1 MSEAF
6 DVVLELSKTFKYSA
20 KKKAMLLKLKSE
32 LSPATPGMKPLCP
45 TRWTVRAE
53 SLHSVIVNYTVI
65 LSVLQEILEE
75 YRGNV
80 EVCSQAR
87 GILAAMEKF
96 HFLFGVILSEKIFS
110 ITDALSRALRKKD
123 LSAAAAKKGSV
134 VIVSTLKEL
143 RTDSEFTKFWTDVCE
158 KAVQLEVGQSILPRR
173 RKLPKRL
180 DESSSTTF
188 HDVTPEG
195 MYQRY
200 YFEVIDTVMGE
211 IERRLDSP
219 SFTLYAKMEMMLQSA
234 AEGKEVVREA
244 VLEVIEHFSDDLNLD
259 DLCTELALLKNVMAL
274 TEFTYTNLTQKVV
287 EYRAI
292 LPQVTRLVQLL
303 LIVPATSA
311 TSERSFSSLCLL
323 KTFLQTTMNQDRLNH
338 LMLLYIHKDY
348 TIDQKATL
356 TEFILSNS
364 ERKKIFAIPV

>member
-1 MSEAF
+1 
-6 DVVLELSKTFKYSA
+6 
-20 KKKAMLLKLKSE
+20 
-32 LSPATPGMKPLCP
+32 MKPLCP

-65 LSVLQEILEE
+65 LSVLQEIVEE
-75 YRGNV
+75 YRGDV
-80 EVCSQAR
+80 EACSQAR

-110 ITDALSRALRKKD
+110 ITDALSRALQKKD

-143 RTDSEFTKFWTDVCE
+143 RSDSEFTKFWTDVCE
-158 KAVQLEVGQSILPRR
+158 KAVQLEVGQPILPRR

-195 MYQRY
+195 MY
-200 YFEVIDTVMGE
+200 YFKVIDTVLGE

-234 AEGKEVVREA
+234 AEGKKVVREA
-244 VLEVIEHFSDDLNLD
+244 VLEVIVHFSDDLNLD

-287 EYRAI
+287 EYTAI

-311 TSERSFSSLCLL
+311 TSERSFSSLRLL
-323 KTFLQTTMNQDRLNH
+323 KTFLQATMNQDRLNH

-348 TIDQKATL
+348 TIDRKAAL